1 MDATAPFTRGD
12 GLFLQQESDWHMRRR
27 LERHTRQPP
36 HLYQSLRVHR
46 TQDDALRLRCARC
59 TTEITLLGVPRT
71 EALHAAPL
79 LLPAGEERMQRRRC
93 TVLRLSSP
101 VASALSDDVG
111 RRAKSLAA
119 ASARIRAPPD
129 DIATH
134 DI

>member
-1 MDATAPFTRGD
+1 
-12 GLFLQQESDWHMRRR
+12 MRRR

-36 HLYQSLRVHR
+36 HLYQSLRVHH

-59 TTEITLLGVPRT
+59 TTEITRLGVPRT
-71 EALHAAPL
+71 ETLHAAPL

-111 RRAKSLAA
+111 RRAKGLAA
-119 ASARIRAPPD
+119 ANARIRAPPD